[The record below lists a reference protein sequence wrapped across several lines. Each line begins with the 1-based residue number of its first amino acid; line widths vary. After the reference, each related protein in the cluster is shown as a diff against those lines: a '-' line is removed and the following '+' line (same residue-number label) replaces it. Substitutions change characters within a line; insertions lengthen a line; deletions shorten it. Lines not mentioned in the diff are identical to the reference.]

1 MVAASIQLS
10 LLLLLFICPLETI
23 QTQLHLCSRSE
34 LASGLTVTQSALLL
48 LSQGPYFIQ
57 TARGTGC
64 ILMKQGRIAI
74 MIAIGRA

>member
-1 MVAASIQLS
+1 MAAASIQS
-10 LLLLLFICPLETI
+10 SLLFICP

-57 TARGTGC
+57 TAKGTGC
-64 ILMKQGRIAI
+64 ILMKQGRVAI

>member
-1 MVAASIQLS
+1 MAVASIQS
-10 LLLLLFICPLETI
+10 SLLLFICPLETI
-23 QTQLHLCSRSE
+23 QTLHLCSRSE

-64 ILMKQGRIAI
+64 ILMKQGRVAI